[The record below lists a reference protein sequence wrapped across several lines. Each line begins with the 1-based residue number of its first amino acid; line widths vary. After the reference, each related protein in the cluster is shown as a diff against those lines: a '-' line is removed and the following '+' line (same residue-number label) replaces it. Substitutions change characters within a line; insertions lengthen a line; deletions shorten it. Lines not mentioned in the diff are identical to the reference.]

1 MTDGPVKKIV
11 FLTGTR
17 ADFGKLKS
25 LMQITQDS
33 SQFEMHIFATGMH
46 MNARYGRTVDEI
58 IKCGFKN
65 IFMYYNHDEYYSMD
79 SILAKTVEGFSSYVK
94 DINPDLIVL
103 HGDRVETLAGAIVG
117 ALNNILTAHIE
128 GGELSGTID
137 DSIRHSV
144 SKLCQVHL
152 VSNEKAKQ
160 RLLQLGEEEKSIFVI
175 GSPDID
181 IMLSER
187 LPSIEAAKERY
198 DVIFDEYAILMF
210 HPVTTEFDSIAQQA
224 KNIVDAALES
234 GLNYIVVYPNNDL
247 GSDFI
252 FQAFKRFENKSNIKL
267 VTSFRFEYFITFL
280 KHALFVL
287 GNSSSGIMEAPY
299 FQVPTVNVGTRQNNR
314 VNNHEI
320 INTNYDKNNILKGIF
335 AAVNSSI
342 SGLRLFGNGNS
353 DKLFYKILLEDNI
366 WEINKQKLFQDLSY
380 TSGNVDLTVRNGNSS
395 LATVDDVQ

>member
-1 MTDGPVKKIV
+1 
-11 FLTGTR
+11 
-17 ADFGKLKS
+17 
-25 LMQITQDS
+25 
-33 SQFEMHIFATGMH
+33 
-46 MNARYGRTVDEI
+46 
-58 IKCGFKN
+58 
-65 IFMYYNHDEYYSMD
+65 
-79 SILAKTVEGFSSYVK
+79 
-94 DINPDLIVL
+94 
-103 HGDRVETLAGAIVG
+103 
-117 ALNNILTAHIE
+117 
-128 GGELSGTID
+128 
-137 DSIRHSV
+137 
-144 SKLCQVHL
+144 
-152 VSNEKAKQ
+152 
-160 RLLQLGEEEKSIFVI
+160 
-175 GSPDID
+175 
-181 IMLSER
+181 
-187 LPSIEAAKERY
+187 
-198 DVIFDEYAILMF
+198 
-210 HPVTTEFDSIAQQA
+210 VTTEFDSIAQQA

-320 INTNYDKNNILKGIF
+320 INTDYDKNNILKGIF

-380 TSGNVDLTVRNGNSS
+380 TSGNGDLTVRNGNSS